1 MQMAHGG
8 SGTNEPRGS
17 FDPREASRLP
27 EQDGSINGR
36 EVSEIEQDPPV
47 SAPPIAEEAPGRR
60 PNKIAIGILGLAV
73 IGAGYVGW
81 DWYRSWEKAYSEQPT
96 RKATVASF
104 EPRRSTIQPS
114 VLLPY
119 QALKDAANKAADKF
133 AQPISGRERIGCRDL
148 SALGRT
154 IFRGCLD
161 IDWDLAAGR
170 NGSIEVGRAGGG
182 IAISIP
188 VQFSGGAGPNGAIA
202 EALSIHRKA
211 ISGSFVANVSGQIA
225 LDEKFCPRIINP
237 AASFAWGDAAAIEA
251 VGRNCLDLPFGL
263 GFCIGP
269 WNLPVGN
276 LLTPH
281 IQAALNAQIADIN
294 SKIPCEPVQNALGKV
309 WQKQSIALP
318 AQKGMPP
325 MFLNGTPRALAS
337 PGIIAEDAGVRL
349 LARLDADIAASTQKG
364 ETGSAGPLPT
374 NRPIADPAGM
384 LSVALPLSADY
395 PTINK
400 VVNDQLKAQLAKKP
414 IVVDT
419 VAGAVKVDV
428 DEVEIYPS
436 GDRLAVGAKFKASIR
451 GRIFDAKGTVW
462 LTTLP
467 TPAADGRSLT
477 LADIKLTRAIDN
489 QLWSLLTA
497 ALNTQL
503 VQALQEHS
511 KVEFGKEID
520 EAIVKAKAILAD
532 PKQTQGVLVNVK
544 KIEAKL
550 GRVAPTEQA
559 LVVEALLDVQAD
571 ATIPTL
577 PF

>member
-1 MQMAHGG
+1 MAHDD
-8 SGTNEPRGS
+8 SDTN
-17 FDPREASRLP
+17 DPADRSRLRG
-27 EQDGSINGR
+27 QGTQFNGR
-36 EVSEIEQDPPV
+36 ESREAIERGPATLLTSNPPALK
-47 SAPPIAEEAPGRR
+47 SGF
-60 PNKIAIGILGLAV
+60 NKVLLGVLGVMV
-73 IGAGYVGW
+73 IGAGYVAW
-81 DWYRSWEKAYSEQPT
+81 DWYRSWEKTYSEQPT

-119 QALKDAANKAADKF
+119 QGLKDAANKAADKF
-133 AQPISGRERIGCRDL
+133 AQPMSGRERIGCRDL

-170 NGSIEVGRAGGG
+170 NGSIEVGRAGDG

-202 EALSIHRKA
+202 DALSIHRKA
-211 ISGSFVANVSGQIA
+211 SSGSFVANVSGQVA

-251 VGRNCLDLPFGL
+251 VCRNCLDLPFGL

-325 MFLNGTPRALAS
+325 MFLNVTPRALAS

-364 ETGSAGPLPT
+364 ETGSAGPLPKNT
-374 NRPIADPAGM
+374 PIADPAGM

-395 PTINK
+395 PAINK

-419 VAGAVKVDV
+419 AAGAVKVDV

-436 GDRLAVGAKFKASIR
+436 GDRLAVGAKFKASIP

-467 TPAADGRSLT
+467 TPAADGRSIT
-477 LADIKLTRAIDN
+477 LADIKLVRRQMI
-489 QLWSLLTA
+489 
-497 ALNTQL
+497 
-503 VQALQEHS
+503 
-511 KVEFGKEID
+511 
-520 EAIVKAKAILAD
+520 
-532 PKQTQGVLVNVK
+532 
-544 KIEAKL
+544 
-550 GRVAPTEQA
+550 
-559 LVVEALLDVQAD
+559 
-571 ATIPTL
+571 
-577 PF
+577 

>member
-1 MQMAHGG
+1 MTHVG
-8 SGTNEPRGS
+8 SGTNDPGDGY
-17 FDPREASRLP
+17 DPRDRAQL
-27 EQDGSINGR
+27 QDQDVILEGR
-36 EVSEIEQDPPV
+36 EVGNEIEKDLAVSGPLIPEEPPQR
-47 SAPPIAEEAPGRR
+47 G
-60 PNKIAIGILGLAV
+60 PNKILLGGIGIAVLA
-73 IGAGYVGW
+73 AGYVGW
-81 DWYRSWEKAYSEQPT
+81 DWYRSWEKTYSEQPS

-104 EPRRSTIQPS
+104 DPRRSTIQPS
-114 VLLPY
+114 VMLPY
-119 QALKDAANKAADKF
+119 QALKDAANKAVDKF
-133 AQPISGRERIGCRDL
+133 AQPASGQIQAACKKIEFGITLFD
-148 SALGRT
+148 
-154 IFRGCLD
+154 GCLD
-161 IDWDLAAGR
+161 VNWSLNASR
-170 NGSIEVGRAGGG
+170 SGSIDVAKAGDG
-182 IAISIP
+182 ITVSIP
-188 VQFSGGAGPNGAIA
+188 VQFSGQAGVGGDIA
-202 EALSIHRKA
+202 KALSLGGKNF
-211 ISGSFVANVSGQIA
+211 SGSFVAGASGKVI
-225 LDEKFCPRIINP
+225 LDEKFCPKITNP
-237 AASFAWGDAAAIEA
+237 SASFSWNTPASIQIIGKSC
-251 VGRNCLDLPFGL
+251 VGVGHGLDL
-263 GFCIGP
+263 CVGP
-269 WNLPVGN
+269 WDLPVGS
-276 LLTPH
+276 LLTPL
-281 IQAALNAQIADIN
+281 IQAKIAEQVEDIN
-294 SKIPCEPVQNALGKV
+294 SKIPCEPVRNALDKV

-325 MFLNGTPRALAS
+325 MFVNVTPRALAS

-349 LARLDADIAASTQKG
+349 LARLDADVGASTQKG
-364 ETGSAGPLPT
+364 DTGPAGPLPP

-400 VVNDQLKAQLAKKP
+400 VVNDQIKAQLAKKP
-414 IVVDT
+414 IVADT
-419 VAGAVKVDV
+419 PAGAVKVDV

-436 GDRLAVGAKFKASIR
+436 GDRLAVGAKFKASIP

-462 LTTLP
+462 LTTNP

-520 EAIVKAKAILAD
+520 EAIAKAKTILAD

-571 ATIPTL
+571 ATLPTIP
-577 PF
+577 F